1 MDNIISG
8 EMTAALIE
16 GVSDISDGIRH
27 GAGANRA
34 PDGQGSVDLL
44 SENGMIV
51 LCRCGSAI
59 VNVNYHA
66 WSLPCGGVITIFPG
80 DVVTVGSKS
89 RDFTVDMLVFSPNI
103 LREASLDIEHSI
115 YDKLREDRCRGDSQ
129 VVSDIVKSMFMLL
142 GLYFRQS
149 TCRCLDK
156 LVLCQL
162 KAFFIGFHDY
172 ISRFPDMVQAAPSS
186 KRKRDVFN
194 SFMKLIEMNFR
205 RFRDVNW
212 YAGQLNISSK
222 YLNIITKSI
231 TGHSAKT
238 LVDHYVILKLK
249 QELSGTDKSLKQL
262 AWDYNFCDASF
273 FTRYFRQHT
282 GLTPR
287 AWRLREGEL
296 G

>member
-1 MDNIISG
+1 MDNVISG

-16 GVSDISDGIRH
+16 GVSDISDGVRH
-27 GAGANRA
+27 SAGTNRSS
-34 PDGQGSVDLL
+34 DSQGSGDIL
-44 SENGMIV
+44 SENGMII
-51 LCRCGSAI
+51 LCRCGNAI

-66 WSLPCGGVITIFPG
+66 WALPYGGVITIFPG
-80 DVVTVGSKS
+80 DVVSVGSKS
-89 RDFTVDMLVFSPNI
+89 SDFSVDMLVFSPNI

-115 YDKLREDRCRGDSQ
+115 YDKLREDRCRSDSQ

-172 ISRFPDMVQAAPSS
+172 ISRFPDMVQPASSS
-186 KRKRDVFN
+186 KRKRDIFN
-194 SFMKLIEMNFR
+194 SFMKLIEMNYKQ
-205 RFRDVNW
+205 FRDVKW
-212 YAGQLNISSK
+212 YAGQLNITSK
-222 YLNIITKSI
+222 YLNIITKGIS
-231 TGHSAKT
+231 GNSAKT

-249 QELSGTDKSLKQL
+249 QELSGTGKSLKQL

-273 FTRYFRQHT
+273 FTRYFRNHT
-282 GLTPR
+282 GQTPR
-287 AWRLREGEL
+287 AWRLHEEG
-296 G
+296 

>member
-1 MDNIISG
+1 MDNVIGG
-8 EMTAALIE
+8 EKTAALIE
-16 GVSDISDGIRH
+16 GVSDIMEGFRH
-27 GAGANRA
+27 DAASGR
-34 PDGQGSVDLL
+34 DSVMQGSDDML
-44 SENGMIV
+44 SENGMII
-51 LCRCGSAI
+51 LCRCGSAM
-59 VNVNYHA
+59 VNINYHA
-66 WSLPCGGVITIFPG
+66 WSLPYGGVITIFPG
-80 DVVTVGSKS
+80 DVVSVVGKS
-89 RDFTVDMLVFSPNI
+89 SDFTVDMLVFSPNI

-115 YDKLREDRCRGDSQ
+115 YEKLREDRCRTDSQ

-149 TCRCLDK
+149 TCKCLDK
-156 LVLCQL
+156 LVLYQL

-172 ISRFPDMVQAAPSS
+172 ISRFPDMVQPSS
-186 KRKRDVFN
+186 SSRRKRDLFN

-205 RFRDVNW
+205 RYRDVNW

-222 YLNIITKSI
+222 YLNVITKGI

-238 LVDHYVILKLK
+238 LVDHYVVLKLK

-287 AWRLREGEL
+287 VWRLREAEL
-296 G
+296 D

>member
-1 MDNIISG
+1 MDNVISG
-8 EMTAALIE
+8 EMTAALLL
-16 GVSDISDGIRH
+16 GVSDICDGMRHSAGTKRSSDS
-27 GAGANRA
+27 
-34 PDGQGSVDLL
+34 QGSGDIL
-44 SENGMIV
+44 SVNGMII
-51 LCRCGSAI
+51 LCRCGNAI

-66 WSLPCGGVITIFPG
+66 WALPYGGVITIFPG
-80 DVVTVGSKS
+80 DVVSVGNKS
-89 RDFTVDMLVFSPNI
+89 SDFSVDMLVFSPNI

-115 YDKLREDRCRGDSQ
+115 YDKLREDRCRSDSQ

-149 TCRCLDK
+149 SCRCLDK

-172 ISRFPDMVQAAPSS
+172 ISRFPDMVQPASSS
-186 KRKRDVFN
+186 KRKRDIFN
-194 SFMKLIEMNFR
+194 TFMKLIEMNYKQ
-205 RFRDVNW
+205 FRDVKW
-212 YAGQLNISSK
+212 YAGQLNITSK
-222 YLNIITKSI
+222 YLNIITKDI

-273 FTRYFRQHT
+273 FTRYFRHHT
-282 GLTPR
+282 SQTPR
-287 AWRLREGEL
+287 AWRLHEEG
-296 G
+296 